1 MTRDINQFI
10 SPMVYWQNTEKDKP
24 LPASWSSDAKRI
36 SQVDESQFKSQST
49 VLNQNDFIIIRRS
62 EIAVMVRD
70 AVAECLASGDSK
82 VTDSA
87 TVPDQASVGDVGLKE
102 AEVSIVIK
110 LKAFVY

>member
-1 MTRDINQFI
+1 MSNSDDHIDLIKQTIKPTFFADQSGKFNNQ
-10 SPMVYWQNTEKDKP
+10 
-24 LPASWSSDAKRI
+24 L
-36 SQVDESQFKSQST
+36 T

-70 AVAECLASGDSK
+70 AVAECLASGDDK

-87 TVPDQASVGDVGLKE
+87 SVPDQASVDDVGLKE

-110 LKAFVY
+110 LKALVY